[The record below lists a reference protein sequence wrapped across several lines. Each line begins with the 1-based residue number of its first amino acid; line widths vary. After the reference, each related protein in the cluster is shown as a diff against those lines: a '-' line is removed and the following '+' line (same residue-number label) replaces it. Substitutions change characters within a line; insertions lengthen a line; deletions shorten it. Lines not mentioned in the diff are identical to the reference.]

1 MHRQAK
7 EALDFI
13 GGILQSPL
21 PASTPFFA
29 MIAPPACH
37 SPWVAAPQFASR
49 FAGRKA
55 PRWPNFNRH
64 PGRKDKHWLV
74 RQAPPGPLPRN
85 IIQRVDHVFRQR
97 WRTLL
102 SVDYMVI
109 LKSFFHFTT
118 CYMNYRWM
126 HRIGAI
132 FSSFLFVSTQAN

>member
-1 MHRQAK
+1 MRQAK

-13 GGILQSPL
+13 GGILQSPTRVRL
-21 PASTPFFA
+21 SNSTAAPPSPMSPFFA

-37 SPWVAAPQFASR
+37 SPWEAAPQFASR

-64 PGRKDKHWLV
+64 PGRKEKHWLV

-102 SVDYMVI
+102 SVDYMV
-109 LKSFFHFTT
+109 
-118 CYMNYRWM
+118 
-126 HRIGAI
+126 
-132 FSSFLFVSTQAN
+132 V